1 MKIAAFIALAGAM
14 FAAPALA
21 DTTVI
26 HAGALV
32 IDAESQPR
40 GPSTITVTDG
50 KIVSVADGFTA
61 APAQAVTVDLKDKTV
76 VPGMVDLHV
85 HLTGDPG
92 GDFWKGGSA
101 LIFSS
106 IRMHHWVVWSAALN
120 LSPVLCPL
128 AALVL
133 Q

>member
-14 FAAPALA
+14 CAAPALA

-32 IDAESQPR
+32 VDAESQPR

-92 GDFWKGGSA
+92 GDFWRAQSNPMNGMSSSA
-101 LIFSS
+101 P
-106 IRMHHWVVWSAALN
+106 RMRA
-120 LSPVLCPL
+120 
-128 AALVL
+128 
-133 Q
+133 